1 MAAEEAAEE
10 SDAAADLRA
19 LERDVG
25 GLALDEAGD
34 GEDDD
39 AGSLGSVDDEETPAD
54 ATLSLQMV
62 CAKNLPPDSL
72 RDEAEDAES
81 LASAVERL
89 EHVRLDRCGLVSLL
103 PLPGDG
109 GGDPASTASQS
120 SAGPDSVNATT
131 ARALSISSLS
141 PLLLGSLRN
150 VSSLY
155 LQKNRL
161 VSLGGAVCAETT
173 PKLRFLALS
182 DNALNDTI
190 RDDESKQHPLRGLET
205 LTRLM
210 YLDCSGNANLESV
223 ASLLSTL
230 PSSIAF
236 CDFSHCALSVSS
248 SYRPALIASFDAL
261 KQIDGVPVTR
271 LERREAR
278 ALLGD
283 EGEDGDEEESEE
295 SDGDGDGDG
304 DDFGE
309 DFGDRKTPHGFV
321 LEKTPSNPSAAAAA
335 AAALA
340 MTDDT
345 LAFDETLEP
354 TTEAELASE
363 LAELERETRA
373 VRAALDANDGDVF
386 FFVAGR
392 FRRVAPPGASFGE
405 GPSRQPRSRAA
416 GGDQRR
422 AGGRGGARAAR
433 QEALFA
439 SGVRGRGRRRRCGG
453 GDAERRRRDET
464 MTRRRFC
471 NLRS

>member
-25 GLALDEAGD
+25 GLAVDEAGD
-34 GEDDD
+34 GDDD

-131 ARALSISSLS
+131 ARALSFRQT

-182 DNALNDTI
+182 DNALNDTT
-190 RDDESKQHPLRGLET
+190 RDDYDSKQHPLRGLET

-210 YLDCSGNANLESV
+210 YLDCSGNKDLASV

-261 KQIDGVPVTR
+261 KQVDGVPVTR

-283 EGEDGDEEESEE
+283 EGEDGDEEKSEE
-295 SDGDGDGDG
+295 SELDGDGDG

-321 LEKTPSNPSAAAAA
+321 LEKTPRSNPSAAAAA

-340 MTDDT
+340 MADDT

-354 TTEAELASE
+354 TTEASLASE

-373 VRAALDANDGDVF
+373 VRAALDANDGEVF
-386 FFVAGR
+386 FSS
-392 FRRVAPPGASFGE
+392 PPPFAKFDASHRPARLLE
-405 GPSRQPRSRAA
+405 KYRAA
-416 GGDQRR
+416 N
-422 AGGRGGARAAR
+422 RAAAR
-433 QEALFA
+433 LEETRDALVDVEARVRHAKKRFSLQA
-439 SGVRGRGRRRRCGG
+439 SAEEGGG
-453 GDAERRRRDET
+453 GDAAEATPSDDDGTKR
-464 MTRRRFC
+464 
-471 NLRS
+471 

>member
-25 GLALDEAGD
+25 GLALDDAGD

-109 GGDPASTASQS
+109 GGDPASTASES

-182 DNALNDTI
+182 DNALNDTT
-190 RDDESKQHPLRGLET
+190 RDDDSKQHPLRGLET

-210 YLDCSGNANLESV
+210 YLDCSGNKDLASV

-261 KQIDGVPVTR
+261 KQVDGVPVTR

-295 SDGDGDGDG
+295 SELDGDGDG

-321 LEKTPSNPSAAAAA
+321 LEKTPLSSPGAAAAA

-340 MTDDT
+340 MADDT

-354 TTEAELASE
+354 TTEASLASE

-373 VRAALDANDGDVF
+373 VRAALDANDLDGDVF
-386 FFVAGR
+386 FSS
-392 FRRVAPPGASFGE
+392 PPAFAKFDASHRPARLLE
-405 GPSRQPRSRAA
+405 KDRAA
-416 GGDQRR
+416 N
-422 AGGRGGARAAR
+422 RAAAR
-433 QEALFA
+433 LEETRDALVDVEARVRHAKKRFSLQA
-439 SGVRGRGRRRRCGG
+439 SAEEGG
-453 GDAERRRRDET
+453 GVAAAEATPSDDDGTKR
-464 MTRRRFC
+464 
-471 NLRS
+471 

>member
-25 GLALDEAGD
+25 GLALDDAGD

-62 CAKNLPPDSL
+62 CAKNLPPDAL

-109 GGDPASTASQS
+109 GGDPASTASES

-131 ARALSISSLS
+131 ARALSFRLS

-182 DNALNDTI
+182 DNALNDTT
-190 RDDESKQHPLRGLET
+190 RDDCDSKQHPLRGLET
-205 LTRLM
+205 LPRLM
-210 YLDCSGNANLESV
+210 YLDCSGNAALESV

-230 PSSIAF
+230 PSSLAF
-236 CDFSHCALSVSS
+236 CDFSHCALSSSS
-248 SYRPALIASFDAL
+248 SYRSALIASFDAL
-261 KQIDGVPVTR
+261 KQVDGVPVTR

-321 LEKTPSNPSAAAAA
+321 LEKTRRSNPSAAAAA

-340 MTDDT
+340 MADDD
-345 LAFDETLEP
+345 AFDDTLEP
-354 TTEAELASE
+354 TTEASLASE

-386 FFVAGR
+386 FSS
-392 FRRVAPPGASFGE
+392 PPAFATGGFDASHRPARLLE
-405 GPSRQPRSRAA
+405 KDRAA
-416 GGDQRR
+416 N
-422 AGGRGGARAAR
+422 RAAAR
-433 QEALFA
+433 LEETRDALVDVEARVRHAKKRFSLQA
-439 SGVRGRGRRRRCGG
+439 SAEEGGVAA
-453 GDAERRRRDET
+453 AEATPSDDDGTKR
-464 MTRRRFC
+464 
-471 NLRS
+471 